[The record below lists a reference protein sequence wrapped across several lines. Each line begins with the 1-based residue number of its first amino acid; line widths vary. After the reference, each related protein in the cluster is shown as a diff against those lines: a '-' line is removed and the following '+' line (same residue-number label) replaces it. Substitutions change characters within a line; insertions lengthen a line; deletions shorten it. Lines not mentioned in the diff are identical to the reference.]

1 MVGRYRIG
9 IKVQISKTKRTCA
22 TSIVELAVNPKN
34 SVP

>member
-22 TSIVELAVNPKN
+22 TSVIELVMNPKN